1 MTDAQKAVEL
11 AKQVKFVIL
20 DIHGILTDNTL
31 YYTDEGIKSE
41 CFSLVDRIGC
51 RALMAGDIGVAFLT
65 SKVSRAMDVV
75 GEIYQVPK
83 ELRWG
88 TGAKIGKLDEY
99 EKASGLEDKDVCY
112 VGDEMIDLGV
122 MNRVGF
128 PVAPSDGAPEAKN
141 VAAFITKAGGGKG
154 VVRELAEFI
163 LKAQDKWET
172 VIDKISTTELA

>member
-1 MTDAQKAVEL
+1 MTDIDKAVEL

-31 YYTDEGIKSE
+31 YYTDEGTKSE
-41 CFSLVDRIGC
+41 CFSLVDRLGC
-51 RALMAGDIGVAFLT
+51 KALMEGGIGVSFLT

-75 GEIYQVPK
+75 GEIYEVPK

-88 TGAKIGKLDEY
+88 TGAKIAKLDEY
-99 EKASGLEDKDVCY
+99 QKESGLEDKDFCY

-122 MNRVGF
+122 MERVAF
-128 PVAPSDGAPEAKN
+128 PVAPSDGAPEAIN
-141 VAAFITKAGGGKG
+141 VAAYITKAGGGQG

-163 LKAQDKWET
+163 LKAQGKWEE
-172 VIDKISTTELA
+172 VIDKISKPGSA

>member
-1 MTDAQKAVEL
+1 MTDTGKAVEL

-31 YYTDEGIKSE
+31 YISDEGTKSE

-51 RALMAGDIGVAFLT
+51 KALMQAGIGVSFLT

-75 GEIYQVPK
+75 GEVYNVPK

-88 TGAKIGKLDEY
+88 TSAKIGKLDEY
-99 EKASGLEDKDVCY
+99 EKESGLEDKDICY

-122 MNRVGF
+122 MSRVGF
-128 PVAPSDGAPEAKN
+128 PVAPSDAAPEAKG
-141 VAAFITKAGGGKG
+141 VAVHITKAAGGKG

-163 LKAQDKWET
+163 LKAQGKWEE
-172 VIDKISTTELA
+172 IIEKI

>member
-1 MTDAQKAVEL
+1 MVDIDIAKATEL

-31 YYTDEGIKSE
+31 YYTDEGVKSE
-41 CFSLVDRIGC
+41 CFSLVDRVGC
-51 RALMAGDIGVAFLT
+51 MALNEGGIGVSFLT

-75 GEIYQVPK
+75 GEIYNVPK

-99 EKASGLEDKDVCY
+99 EKESGLTDQDFCY

-122 MNRVGF
+122 MKRVGF
-128 PVAPSDGAPEAKN
+128 PVAPSDGAIEAKS
-141 VAAFITKAGGGKG
+141 VAAYITKVGGGKG

-163 LKAQDKWET
+163 LKAQGKWEA
-172 VIDKISTTELA
+172 VIEKMS

>member
-1 MTDAQKAVEL
+1 MTNIDKATEL
-11 AKQVKFVIL
+11 ARRVKFVIL

-31 YYTDEGIKSE
+31 YYTDKGVKSE

-51 RALMAGDIGVAFLT
+51 RALQEGGIGVSFLT

-75 GEIYQVPK
+75 GEIYNVPE

-88 TGAKIGKLDEY
+88 TSAKIGKLDAY
-99 EKASGLEDKDVCY
+99 EKESGLSDPDFCY

-122 MNRVGF
+122 MKRVGF
-128 PVAPSDGAPEAKN
+128 PVAPSDGAAEAKS
-141 VAAFITKAGGGKG
+141 VAAYITEAGGGKG

-163 LKAQDKWET
+163 LKAQGKWED
-172 VIDKISTTELA
+172 VVHKLSRAGMA

>member
-1 MTDAQKAVEL
+1 MAETDKAVEL
-11 AKQVKFVIL
+11 AKKVKFVIL

-31 YYTDEGIKSE
+31 YYTDEGTKSE

-51 RALMAGDIGVAFLT
+51 KALMEGGIGVSFLT

-88 TGAKIGKLDEY
+88 TGAKIGRLDEY
-99 EKASGLEDKDVCY
+99 EQESGLADEDICY

-128 PVAPSDGAPEAKN
+128 PVAPSDGAPEAKE
-141 VAAFITKAGGGKG
+141 VAAFITRAAGGKG

-163 LKAQDKWET
+163 LKAQGKWES
-172 VIDKISTTELA
+172 VIEKIANSGLS

>member
-1 MTDAQKAVEL
+1 MTETDKAVEL
-11 AKQVKFVIL
+11 ARKVKFVIL

-31 YYTDEGIKSE
+31 YYTDDGTKSE
-41 CFSLVDRIGC
+41 CFSLVDRVGC
-51 RALMAGDIGVAFLT
+51 KALMEGGIGVSFLT

-88 TGAKIGKLDEY
+88 TGAKIAKLDEY
-99 EKASGLEDKDVCY
+99 EKESGLEDKDICY

-122 MNRVGF
+122 MSRVGF
-128 PVAPSDGAPEAKN
+128 PVAPSDGAPEAKG
-141 VAAFITKAGGGKG
+141 VSAYITKAAGGKG

-163 LKAQDKWET
+163 LKAQGKWEA
-172 VIDKISTTELA
+172 VIEKISKEGLG

>member
-1 MTDAQKAVEL
+1 MTDMDKAVEL

-31 YYTDEGIKSE
+31 YYTDEGTKSE

-51 RALMAGDIGVAFLT
+51 KALMEGGIGVSFLT

-75 GEIYQVPK
+75 GEIYEVPK

-88 TGAKIGKLDEY
+88 TGAKIAKLDEY
-99 EKASGLEDKDVCY
+99 EKESGLEDRDICY

-122 MNRVGF
+122 MSRVGF

-141 VAAFITKAGGGKG
+141 VAVHITKAGGGQG

-163 LKAQDKWET
+163 LKAQGKWEE
-172 VIDKISTTELA
+172 VVQKISNPGSA

>member
-1 MTDAQKAVEL
+1 MIDIDKATEL

-31 YYTDEGIKSE
+31 YYTDTGVKSE

-51 RALMAGDIGVAFLT
+51 RALQEGGIGVSFLT
-65 SKVSRAMDVV
+65 SKVSRAMDAV
-75 GEIYQVPK
+75 GEIYKVPK

-88 TGAKIGKLDEY
+88 TGAKIGKLNEY
-99 EKASGLEDKDVCY
+99 EKESGLADQDFCY

-122 MNRVGF
+122 MKRVGF
-128 PVAPSDGAPEAKN
+128 PVAPSDGAVEAKS
-141 VAAFITKAGGGKG
+141 VAAYITKAGGGKG

-163 LKAQDKWET
+163 LKAQGKWND
-172 VIDKISTTELA
+172 VVQKMSSSGLA

>member
-1 MTDAQKAVEL
+1 MTDTGKAVEL

-31 YYTDEGIKSE
+31 YISDEGTKSE

-51 RALMAGDIGVAFLT
+51 KALMQAGIGVSFLT
-65 SKVSRAMDVV
+65 SRVSRAMDVV
-75 GEIYQVPK
+75 GEVYNVPK

-99 EKASGLEDKDVCY
+99 EKESGLEDKDICY

-122 MNRVGF
+122 MSRVGF
-128 PVAPSDGAPEAKN
+128 PVAPSDAAPEAKG
-141 VAAFITKAGGGKG
+141 VAVHITKAAGGKG

-163 LKAQDKWET
+163 LKAQGKWEEI
-172 VIDKISTTELA
+172 VEKI